1 MGKGSAIAT
10 TYRLLLNALNIFS
23 ISRESRISC
32 YSWVLKSN
40 KCEFVKIAK
49 VENEKVRLRVVVVV
63 VVVVVVISEV
73 HRLERRSNKIVA
85 TENGLFNTISA
96 GHSRYY
102 HESLKLLNL
111 RLAAYF

>member
-1 MGKGSAIAT
+1 MQQFPTVT
-10 TYRLLLNALNIFS
+10 TLTTHR
-23 ISRESRISC
+23 RE
-32 YSWVLKSN
+32 
-40 KCEFVKIAK
+40 AA
-49 VENEKVRLRVVVVV
+49 
-63 VVVVVVISEV
+63 EV

-111 RLAAYF
+111 RPAVYF